1 MRLAALA
8 LLALLG
14 VPGTGVGSGGQ
25 TKLVWLADLE
35 AAHEQAAREKKPLLI
50 VFR

>member
-1 MRLAALA
+1 MRLATLA

-14 VPGTGVGSGGQ
+14 IPGTGAGSGGQ
-25 TKLVWLADLE
+25 AELIWHEDLE
-35 AAHEQAAREKKPLLI
+35 AAHEKAAREKKPLLI